1 MIVPAILLG
10 VTAGA
15 LLGLAI
21 WAFVPA
27 SPHLGDALARLGPG
41 NLNLGRAAAPA
52 DTNPTS
58 RSDTV
63 GLWAERHLGR
73 YRIFAA
79 PTDDLELL
87 GISPAAFYT
96 EKVTAAAVGFIFP
109 TLVSVVDSAFPHLL
123 PTGLPAF
130 VGLIAAA
137 ALWFAPDVQVKNKAN
152 DARQD
157 FSDAAVE
164 YYRFIAINRRSE
176 RAVGPAMENAASIS
190 DSWMFVRIRET
201 LNLTRLNS
209 QSTAWDDLEALGNR
223 IKVPELIEIAGIM
236 RLAGDSGAG
245 VIDSLINGAEAMRD
259 QRLKVQFEEAAAA
272 TTRSAIPRTALAFL
286 VLAALCVPFVLR
298 LLQS

>member
-15 LLGLAI
+15 LVGLAI

-41 NLNLGRAAAPA
+41 NLNLGRTSTTAAAIP
-52 DTNPTS
+52 TN
-58 RSDTV
+58 RSDAV
-63 GLWAERHLGR
+63 GLWVERRLGR
-73 YRIFAA
+73 SRFFAA
-79 PTDDLELL
+79 PTDDLDLL
-87 GISPAAFYT
+87 GVSPATFYT
-96 EKVTAAAVGFIFP
+96 EKVTAAACGFIFP
-109 TLVSVVDSAFPHLL
+109 TLISVLDSALLHLM

-137 ALWFAPDVQVKNKAN
+137 ALWFAPDVQIKNKAR

-176 RAVGPAMENAASIS
+176 RAVAPAMESAAAIS

-223 IKVPELIEIAGIM
+223 IKVPELVEIAGIM
-236 RLAGDSGAG
+236 RLAGDAGSG
-245 VIDSLINGAEAMRD
+245 VVESLVAGAEAMRD
-259 QRLKVQFEEAAAA
+259 QRLKAQFDEAALA

-286 VLAALCVPFVLR
+286 VLAALCIPFVLR
-298 LLQS
+298 LLEG